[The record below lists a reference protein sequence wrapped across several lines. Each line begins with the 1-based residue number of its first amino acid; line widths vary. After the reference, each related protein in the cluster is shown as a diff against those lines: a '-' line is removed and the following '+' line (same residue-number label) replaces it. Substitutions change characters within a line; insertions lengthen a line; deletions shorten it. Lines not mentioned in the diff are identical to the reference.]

1 MSVEA
6 LPQTR
11 SFSLTNTALVF
22 ITASLCCAC
31 LWLASQPIAPIA
43 RLAAAVAFGFLNNTM
58 FSLTH
63 EAVHGMLHQNCT
75 VNEALA
81 RVTCAFF
88 PTSFTLQRNSHLTHH
103 RNNRSD
109 IERFDFYATGDNH
122 VLKTAQWYSILT
134 GLYWVM
140 IPVFA
145 IIYSLLA
152 EIVPWRKLIIRSDR
166 FGAQTSALPY
176 LDALQAIPIW
186 RIRLDMVIVIII
198 QSVIIWALGINL
210 TGWLLCYACF
220 ALFWSSLQYADHA
233 FSRLDREEGAWNL
246 RVSPLVRALFL
257 NYHFHLCHHRQTSI
271 RWHQLPSA
279 EQRDD
284 PQVDYWRILYLMWA
298 GPRSLPGEKIAP
310 QTQARNDLTVNL
322 FLSGIFTAIFAL
334 IYWTG
339 DQLYKSA
346 PNTADLSLAAD
357 ALFPFIPQ
365 AALIYLTIS
374 PLLLIAPFL
383 MKTPD
388 RLLPLAVTLVF
399 ELLVALAIFY
409 VMPVLPPVLASSQS
423 TGWLMWLAD
432 TVNLDGNNF
441 PSLHVALSVSAVI
454 AYLPLVKSPW
464 KTGFVIWAVLIVLST
479 LLTRQHGLADV
490 AGGLVLAFGAMAFV
504 YPRAIKTLATIKQEL
519 LDPNSAV
526 QGSAVRQ

>member
-1 MSVEA
+1 MSVTA
-6 LPQTR
+6 LTQTR

-22 ITASLCCAC
+22 ITASLCCVC
-31 LWLASQPIAPIA
+31 LWLASQPIAPVA
-43 RLAAAVAFGFLNNTM
+43 RLAAAIAFGFLNNTM

-63 EAVHGMLHQNCT
+63 EAVHGMLHQNRRI
-75 VNEALA
+75 NETLA
-81 RVTCAFF
+81 RITCAFF

-103 RNNRSD
+103 KNNRSD
-109 IERFDFYATGDNH
+109 IERFDYYTASDNH
-122 VLKTAQWYSILT
+122 LLKTAQWYSILT
-134 GLYWVM
+134 GLYWLL

-145 IIYSLLA
+145 VLYSLLA
-152 EIVPWRKLIIRSDR
+152 ELVPWRKLILRSDR

-176 LDALQAIPIW
+176 LDALQAISVW
-186 RIRLDMVIVIII
+186 RIRLDILITLLI
-198 QSVIIWALGINL
+198 QSAIIWMLGVTLI
-210 TGWLLCYACF
+210 GWLLCYACF

-246 RVSPLVRALFL
+246 RVGPLVRALFL
-257 NYHFHLCHHRQTSI
+257 NYHFHLCHHRQTTI

-279 EQRDD
+279 EHRDD

-298 GPRSLPGEKIAP
+298 GPRPLPGVAISPA
-310 QTQARNDLTVNL
+310 ALRRNDLTVNL
-322 FLSGIFTAIFAL
+322 FLSGIFAAIFAL

-339 DQLYKSA
+339 DLLYSSA
-346 PNTADLSLAAD
+346 TNPADLSLAAD
-357 ALFPFIPQ
+357 ALFPFVPQ

-388 RLLPLAVTLVF
+388 HMLPLGITLLF

-409 VMPVLPPVLASSQS
+409 ALPVLPPQLISSQS
-423 TGWLMWLAD
+423 TGWLWWLAD

-441 PSLHVALSVSAVI
+441 PSLHVALSVSAVL

-464 KTGFVIWAVLIVLST
+464 KAFFASWEVLIVLST
-479 LLTRQHGLADV
+479 LLTRQHGLLDV
-490 AGGLVLAFGAMAFV
+490 AGGLLLSLGAMTFV
-504 YPRAIKTLATIKQEL
+504 YPKASKTLADIKQLL
-519 LDPNSAV
+519 LDPATAI